1 MNKVFDVFFMFVLT
15 VAVITIAVLVGTIAI
30 GVLHEVGFNMNNL
43 KDFDIIPL
51 LAYGVL
57 GLWSVTFLI
66 AFFMSCINGTSL

>member
-1 MNKVFDVFFMFVLT
+1 
-15 VAVITIAVLVGTIAI
+15 
-30 GVLHEVGFNMNNL
+30 MNNL

-66 AFFMSCINGTSL
+66 AFFMSFINGTSL